1 MATLAKWS
9 VEDYHK
15 MLAAGILNNRRVEL
29 IAGKIIEMS
38 PEGPLHRYINVTVA
52 KYLRN
57 ILAEFAEVYE
67 SHPITLND
75 SEPEPDIAIVKKPD
89 NRYLERHPFP
99 EDIYW
104 LIEIGDTTLA
114 YDLNYK
120 SKIYANSKIPEY
132 WVLDLKAKQ
141 LTVFRQPVRENYQ
154 QTIKLVSGIIN
165 PLPFPKIKVAIK
177 NLFKY

>member
-38 PEGPLHRYINVTVA
+38 PEGPLHRFTNVTVA

-57 ILAEFAEVYE
+57 ILTEFAEVYE
-67 SHPITLND
+67 SHPITLTD
-75 SEPEPDIAIVKKPD
+75 SELEPDIAIVKKPD
-89 NRYLERHPFP
+89 NRYLDRHPFP

-104 LIEIGDTTLA
+104 LIEISDTTLS
-114 YDLNYK
+114 YDLNDK
-120 SKIYANSKIPEY
+120 KKLYASYKIPEY
-132 WVLDLKAKQ
+132 WVFYIKSKQ

-154 QTIKLVSGIIN
+154 QTLELVSGIIDT
-165 PLPFPKIKVAIK
+165 LAFPQIKVEIK
-177 NLFKY
+177 KLFAR